1 MFLAMPMTPE
11 VRQKWTEAW
20 EEARK
25 AKDNRRKENREKWV
39 QRRDWSDDNQH
50 KTDADAEDS
59 SGEASGSL
67 AQMRAI
73 MLDVS
78 TPLWRQRKYA
88 RESRLAILSHVPNH
102 GEGAAKARDFSR
114 AAPLSTGE
122 TDWPLEQAG
131 FELLVPSQEGK
142 GSPAALIEIVSRPAW
157 PTAKKDGGT
166 ASRIRLAPAVNQ
178 ANFVRGLL
186 ASAEDWEHLEAATRS
201 G

>member
-11 VRQKWTEAW
+11 VRQKWTEA
-20 EEARK
+20 RK
-25 AKDNRRKENREKWV
+25 AKDYG
-39 QRRDWSDDNQH
+39 
-50 KTDADAEDS
+50 AEDS

-78 TPLWRQRKYA
+78 TPLWPPEKIRP
-88 RESRLAILSHVPNH
+88 RESACHPVSRLQPWRGRRESAGLFARSPVVHWRN
-102 GEGAAKARDFSR
+102 GLAAGASR
-114 AAPLSTGE
+114 IR
-122 TDWPLEQAG
+122 
-131 FELLVPSQEGK
+131 LVLSQEVK

-166 ASRIRLAPAVNQ
+166 ASRIRLAPAVSQ
-178 ANFVRGLL
+178 AKVVRGPL
-186 ASAEDWEHLEAATRS
+186 ASAEDWEHLAAATRS